1 MSSTT
6 LSAMIMGMADGEFSS
21 LGSINSVLED
31 VSVDEDD
38 FQSSTFDIYTPEFYD
53 PRFMTDYEYISNNA
67 DRFIDCKSRDY
78 IIQGELLKFFIIVRP
93 PEASKQRQRQ
103 QEEQM
108 KQQQQQRYNQTIFS
122 GSGNNSKSTSP
133 LNKLNLEEQPP
144 TLIVQQVE
152 QDNINN
158 NNSNNTSNS
167 NKITVLHPH
176 PSSNNNLVFD
186 LQLRLASDYERSTK
200 DHSNPV
206 NIIDYNP
213 KHSHVPTEMK
223 NDHIS
228 SSKVTMN
235 YLRQPS
241 PSLSSTTSPN
251 NISPIT
257 TPLMTSPPNIYSAP
271 PSPTT
276 IAANINNSRFLGD
289 IVEVSSPFTFKD
301 PSSMNQK
308 PNFFKLSNG
317 DIVFPIEIPIYIRE
331 INEDKSITL
340 VIKVNRPKLNRSSTA
355 LSSESR
361 LERLIQSSGGMPPPP
376 SGGKG
381 TSGSSTTTMPTGNTK
396 LYRTFFKSFTLLQ
409 PMKMNMVHHSSY
421 PTNNQVNNSPLA
433 SFGNRSLISVCI
445 ENIHPNMSLFIK
457 NLDIY
462 LFHVLNMESITLVDP
477 NLGTITGA
485 PTHRQIGSLVK
496 VNEHYVIKNLTNYKL
511 PIVLEPQNQFSFIL
525 SVEPTTIHRML
536 PPTDGFHTKIKVS
549 WEIPSSCGQI
559 LSLYDLK
566 INPPFTSE
574 LIVSTN
580 HPSPV
585 TLNEKFFVNFKI
597 CNLSNTAKN
606 LSINIPSAVL
616 KQTLLSQSTPKIS
629 MIADTKKSLPTASAS
644 SKSLSTP
651 TATPT
656 PTSTPTNPQSSSL
669 KNSTSISSTSSTP
682 LPTTASTINS
692 STSQLSSSNPSTTT
706 TATTIAASGGNLKSS
721 VGLSG
726 SRYIPVESHI
736 QFSEITTK
744 TLMSY
749 DSIQKS
755 TVHLVCLE
763 KSINIGNIEPKNS
776 LMISVE
782 FLPLSTGI
790 FEIPN
795 ITFYDSI
802 EQKTFYL
809 KDSLQICCVKNNLPN

>member
-38 FQSSTFDIYTPEFYD
+38 FHSSTFDIYTPEYYD
-53 PRFMTDYEYISNNA
+53 SRFMTDYEYISNNA

-93 PEASKQRQRQ
+93 PESSKQRQRQ

-108 KQQQQQRYNQTIFS
+108 KQQQQQRYNQSSIL
-122 GSGNNSKSTSP
+122 NSNRSTPP
-133 LNKLNLEEQPP
+133 LSKLNISEVNGGSSNSNTIDAP
-144 TLIVQQVE
+144 TLIIHSVPD
-152 QDNINN
+152 DNSNSNN
-158 NNSNNTSNS
+158 NNSNSNNKHDE

-176 PSSNNNLVFD
+176 PSSSNNLIFD
-186 LQLRLASDYERSTK
+186 LQLRLAADYERSTK
-200 DHSNPV
+200 DNSNPV

-228 SSKVTMN
+228 ASKVTMN

-241 PSLSSTTSPN
+241 PSLSSTASPG
-251 NISPIT
+251 NISPAMNST
-257 TPLMTSPPNIYSAP
+257 SPLMTSPPNLYSAP

-289 IVEVSSPFTFKD
+289 LIEVSSPFTFKD

-340 VIKVNRPKLNRSSTA
+340 VIKVNRPKITNRTTA

-361 LERLIQSSGGMPPPP
+361 LERLIHSGGVAKNAA
-376 SGGKG
+376 GGN
-381 TSGSSTTTMPTGNTK
+381 SSNTTTSTK

-409 PMKMNMVHHSSY
+409 PMKMNMTHHSSY
-421 PTNNQVNNSPLA
+421 PTNNQVNNSQLA
-433 SFGNRSLISVCI
+433 NLGNKSLISVSI
-445 ENIHPNMSLFIK
+445 ENIHPNMSLMIK

-477 NLGTITGA
+477 NLGTTTGA
-485 PTHRQIGSLVK
+485 PTHRQIGNLVK

-511 PIVLEPQNQFSFIL
+511 PIVLEPHNQFSFIL

-566 INPPFTSE
+566 INPPFTAE
-574 LIVSTN
+574 LIVSTD

-585 TLNEKFFVNFKI
+585 ALNEKFFVHFKI
-597 CNLSNTAKN
+597 CNLSNTTKN
-606 LSINIPSAVL
+606 LSINIPSATL
-616 KQTLLSQSTPKIS
+616 KQSLFDKHTPKS
-629 MIADTKKSLPTASAS
+629 PTLNDNNGKKTNINSNINNSNTTV
-644 SKSLSTP
+644 SKSVSTDSLS
-651 TATPT
+651 
-656 PTSTPTNPQSSSL
+656 SNKSSNQL
-669 KNSTSISSTSSTP
+669 KNSTSISSNATTSTTS
-682 LPTTASTINS
+682 PTTATNP
-692 STSQLSSSNPSTTT
+692 LSSSS
-706 TATTIAASGGNLKSS
+706 NLKSS
-721 VGLSG
+721 LGNST
-726 SRYIPVESHI
+726 SKYIPVESHI
-736 QFSEITTK
+736 QFSEITSK

-749 DSIQKS
+749 DTIQKS
-755 TVHLVCLE
+755 TVHLMCLE

-795 ITFYDSI
+795 ITLVDSV

-809 KDSLQICCVKNNLPN
+809 KDSLQICCVKDSVLPN